1 VGQEILYCFKCQ
13 ERVTSADLDSANALR
28 FGTRTAC
35 RKCVPDLLASLTAQE
50 RKDLVSRVQSPKKP
64 VTARF
69 VVPAPP
75 RPKAYAVA
83 PTGRSKQILIAV
95 LGGVVVVILIVIAL
109 LMDGSGGHPPA
120 REPAGGPTP
129 RAPEESSRDRA
140 AREAITRAKSISSS
154 DPEAQLAA
162 FEQAVR
168 AAEGTSRE
176 REAKELRDEF
186 LALRRK
192 AFVKELAAVEERAR
206 ALLQKEEYGAALTIF
221 DAVRALHPGPE
232 WNGLV
237 DAKVQEIRKAADLVY
252 APLQEQAAAA
262 RSKGAE
268 AEVKSLRERIGKW
281 GLADKLADLDS
292 HLKNLAS
299 RVPKPDGWQWVPLF
313 DGKSLD
319 FLVGGGEGAW
329 VVENGALVH
338 VKERKSSAQ
347 TKRQFTDGD
356 FRIRFKFRKCHHV
369 GFAVRQAAEGYHF
382 AALNGA
388 DLDQLDDR
396 EHELFIICRGAAVSA
411 TLDDK
416 PFPVTLE
423 SKPPVKGP
431 LQFNAYGEYFA
442 IKTLEFR
449 EPLESIE
456 PVAHWTFDAPADG
469 RVADVS
475 GKGNAGTLVG
485 GPIPTAGRIGGALQF
500 DGRRSHV
507 AVAHSASLSFTGP
520 FTIAA
525 WIKPVG
531 ASDPNM
537 ARAIVE
543 KWDGPTSDSMSG
555 YLLRITTKGHGHFMV
570 RDGTKYSEVASVKP
584 IPIDVWTHLA
594 ATFDGTN
601 VKLYVNGVLDRTMS
615 STVSPAASTA
625 PLRIGMGGGG
635 GAHYFNGSIDDVRL
649 YSRALSLEEIARLA
663 GR

>member
-1 VGQEILYCFKCQ
+1 MLDMRRKAYSRELAVIEERAKAQAGKEEFGASLALLESTRTLHAGPDWKGQVDAKVELHRKIVDAAFADVKAKAALAREKGADDELKALR
-13 ERVTSADLDSANALR
+13 ERVSRWGL
-28 FGTRTAC
+28 
-35 RKCVPDLLASLTAQE
+35 PELAKEL
-50 RKDLVSRVQSPKKP
+50 
-64 VTARF
+64 
-69 VVPAPP
+69 
-75 RPKAYAVA
+75 
-83 PTGRSKQILIAV
+83 
-95 LGGVVVVILIVIAL
+95 
-109 LMDGSGGHPPA
+109 
-120 REPAGGPTP
+120 
-129 RAPEESSRDRA
+129 
-140 AREAITRAKSISSS
+140 
-154 DPEAQLAA
+154 EAQLAA
-162 FEQAVR
+162 LPA
-168 AAEGTSRE
+168 
-176 REAKELRDEF
+176 
-186 LALRRK
+186 
-192 AFVKELAAVEERAR
+192 
-206 ALLQKEEYGAALTIF
+206 
-221 DAVRALHPGPE
+221 P
-232 WNGLV
+232 V
-237 DAKVQEIRKAADLVY
+237 DARPWTPI
-252 APLQEQAAAA
+252 
-262 RSKGAE
+262 
-268 AEVKSLRERIGKW
+268 
-281 GLADKLADLDS
+281 
-292 HLKNLAS
+292 
-299 RVPKPDGWQWVPLF
+299 F